1 MLGDYIFI
9 LQIIIY
15 ITNKEEAG
23 DNECLHQSWPEPDI
37 YQAFDV
43 FFIISM
49 CINNIQLNSVN
60 KIPLLMLYH
69 NPQTL
74 YSFHTGEENYNKYV
88 IACLSDYKWRRGWS
102 LNTKGEGSI
111 KHYQFLK

>member
-1 MLGDYIFI
+1 M
-9 LQIIIY
+9 
-15 ITNKEEAG
+15 NA
-23 DNECLHQSWPEPDI
+23 LHQSWPEPDI

-43 FFIISM
+43 FFIKSM

-60 KIPLLMLYH
+60 KIPLLTLYH